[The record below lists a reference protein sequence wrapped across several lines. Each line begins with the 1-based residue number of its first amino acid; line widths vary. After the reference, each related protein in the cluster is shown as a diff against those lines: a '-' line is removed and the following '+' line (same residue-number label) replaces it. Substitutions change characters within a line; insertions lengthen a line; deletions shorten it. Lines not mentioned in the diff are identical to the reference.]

1 MTKDLKAKGK
11 WRKRLS
17 SRQVPLVVGV
27 SVCLA
32 AVCFTLVVVLPS
44 PKESLLENP
53 LRGVLT
59 GVGALAVSL
68 PLYIAG
74 AKIKRRSLDSPGFDE
89 AFITGVFNVFGFAC
103 TVVGLV
109 CIGFAVY
116 SLIQRVLDS
125 AA

>member
-1 MTKDLKAKGK
+1 MAKGK

-17 SRQVPLVVGV
+17 ARKVPILVGI
-27 SVCLA
+27 SILLA

-44 PKESLLENP
+44 PRESFIENP
-53 LRGVLT
+53 LRGALT
-59 GVGALAVSL
+59 GLGAIAISL

-103 TVVGLV
+103 TVTGLV

-116 SLIQRVLDS
+116 SLIMRFIDS
-125 AA
+125 P